1 MPTGNVFWSVIFA
14 KTKNF
19 FFFFFEGGGITLKF
33 RSQYIFAKTNDQ
45 KTQKL
50 AAQMFL
56 MDSSLVVVQE
66 ANVLFRNY
74 KPLAKY

>member
-19 FFFFFEGGGITLKF
+19 FGGGGGITLKF
-33 RSQYIFAKTNDQ
+33 RSQYIFAKTNYQ